1 MFKVCRL
8 AEDSGEIFSFV
19 QESASYGI
27 SHNKVTVLHPYIR
40 SYSYPFNARTHTR
53 ATPVPVPVHVLV
65 YTPVAVPV
73 HVLVYTPVAI
83 AVSYE
88 TAGAKRTEFSDCID
102 CKK

>member
-1 MFKVCRL
+1 MVFLTIKLPFYTRTY
-8 AEDSGEIFSFV
+8 A
-19 QESASYGI
+19 
-27 SHNKVTVLHPYIR
+27 HTPIR
-40 SYSYPFNARTHTR
+40 STPYSYLFNARTHTR
-53 ATPVPVPVHVLV
+53 ATPVHVLV

-88 TAGAKRTEFSDCID
+88 TAGAKRTKFSDCID